1 MYFDRINRRVLYGL
15 IACCI
20 MAGAVAA
27 CDSEGSE
34 DDRAAVRQALLSDL
48 ANSVIDPLHK
58 AFEQDAATLQ
68 RAVVA
73 FTSDPSQPNLET
85 AQNAWVSAAV
95 SWRKLAALNLPGPV
109 RSGIFHNRIN
119 TWPANVDFIEDAIAT
134 TDTVN
139 EAYVER
145 LGSSS
150 RGLPGLEYLLFEGG
164 TTAVIERMSADSQR
178 RAYVLA
184 VAQNVAS
191 KAGELTQTWSR
202 DGGNQLAAFELAN
215 TEGRSLQSSISRIVN
230 EMAMVAEDLRHVKLG
245 APLGIARNPDDPNT
259 APRPERVEAPY
270 AEVSVQLFSA
280 EVDAL
285 RAIITA
291 NGGTGLDDYLVTL
304 DAEFEGSPLGEV
316 ILAQLDRLEA
326 EISGQT
332 GSLKALVQDNPDA
345 LMPAYAETGQLLRL
359 VKADLANWLGV
370 SITFS
375 DNDGDS

>member
-1 MYFDRINRRVLYGL
+1 
-15 IACCI
+15 